1 MYVCIY
7 LQAYRKLDD
16 MATKQTETLRKLTK
30 QVSDLLENCCKT
42 EKCTEWIEYFPLP
55 WKNILRNLPSI
66 KHATDYLDEG
76 TQVSLTGWL
85 IYSQKPIWKVKRGV
99 TKDGENK
106 ILIQ

>member
-42 EKCTEWIEYFPLP
+42 EKKT
-55 WKNILRNLPSI
+55 RS
-66 KHATDYLDEG
+66 
-76 TQVSLTGWL
+76 VSLAHSSQFPFRAACSKQQKRTCAPMPGCFMHMIKSGWCFA
-85 IYSQKPIWKVKRGV
+85 IASA
-99 TKDGENK
+99 
-106 ILIQ
+106 